1 VHFGSENKERHI
13 ALFTFHSQGSRDYSS
28 IKGHLIGLKQE
39 CQEFDQE
46 LESTST
52 TIILITPQSFRS
64 RVLVRK
70 LEVESHG
77 NSDDSDDLRTKEQ
90 SNTIECS
97 SQGSSL
103 SDESVV
109 PSKL

>member
-1 VHFGSENKERHI
+1 MQDS
-13 ALFTFHSQGSRDYSS
+13 LT
-28 IKGHLIGLKQE
+28 LKQ
-39 CQEFDQE
+39 
-46 LESTST
+46 L
-52 TIILITPQSFRS
+52 
-64 RVLVRK
+64 
-70 LEVESHG
+70 ESHG

-90 SNTIECS
+90 RNTIECS